1 MDYNVVKSLY
11 DFRYWEGEKTMTD
24 SVVLDRKE
32 GSRKILKYAAYRLS
46 SLSLLVIFM
55 TNTKVALGSAVCRF
69 NGFDVIFGNGELLN
83 FSFMNLLTYFLILS
97 GFALQAFDLLTGYFS
112 RMKLGNKVE
121 FNYITAAVTGIGAI
135 LQFFVKAFTSSD
147 GGSSY
152 LSVGAGVI
160 IGGIFGLLSAVLI
173 VLDLLDA
180 KGIISLS
187 GFVNAGSKEKA
198 D

>member
-1 MDYNVVKSLY
+1 MN
-11 DFRYWEGEKTMTD
+11 D
-24 SVVLDRKE
+24 SAVLDRKE

-55 TNTKVALGSAVCRF
+55 TTTKVSLGSAVCRF

-97 GFALQAFDLLTGYFS
+97 GFALQAFDLLTGYFG
-112 RMKLGNKVE
+112 RLKLGNKVE
-121 FNYITAAVTGIGAI
+121 FNFITAAVTGIGAI
-135 LQFFVKAFTSSD
+135 LQFFVKAFTSSN

-152 LSVGAGVI
+152 LSVGAWVI

-173 VLDLLDA
+173 VLNLLDA
-180 KGIISLS
+180 KGIVSIS
-187 GFVNAGSKEKA
+187 GFVNAGPKEKA